1 MLDKLVC
8 LQSESLYFKG
18 SFFVFQILM
27 FKTQEELIMKLK
39 LDKVTMSCV
48 AVLSSAILFGVNSNV
63 VKADSGGDQS
73 TVSAVEPKDG
83 EILVDSG
90 PASDDDWDNPNP
102 IKISW
107 AVYSISGD
115 INNLQLVLGNKNTTE
130 VAASSSGSSALGWS
144 DYLNKISS
152 VKINGNI
159 KTAPRQEYLFAS
171 MPKLQTIS
179 GLDLI
184 DSSMTTDFSYM
195 FSGDSSLESI
205 DLSGLNTSKV
215 TDFRSMFDGDTS
227 LGSIDLSKID
237 MSSATNTSNMLQ
249 NTNLSS
255 ITLGTNSV
263 ITNAL
268 PPKESFT
275 YSIGDTYYT
284 ASGWNYPSSDDDP
297 LSTEY
302 LTKKY
307 VAGGTDRIQATW
319 TPSNPIENINFK
331 IQYTDKDSG
340 KELFTYDEVQNGLL
354 DQNIDLTNYTLSQI
368 NQLKPGYAGN
378 SIVNLKTGQIEPDGN
393 GGYIVKAYVKKL
405 PPAQIKV
412 TQTVGTDKPI
422 DASFDI
428 QKNDT
433 GYKYSDISDPSN
445 GVLDLDK
452 STIQVGKD
460 ETKSFNEYVASF
472 EDQKPSVI
480 NPNPIEPPEKNLNSI
495 LSTAIDTQLRLDP
508 NKVFGDNSSEN
519 PITVDAVYTKTSSGG
534 DNGNSGGS
542 SNGNHNNGNHNNSE
556 NNNEDNQNSSSK
568 DVKQT
573 ISTSTKLVNIYDEKG
588 KLITNR
594 ILDKD
599 SAWFSDQEYT
609 LDGTQYYRVSTGEY
623 VKASDVY
630 VYVSQDNVVH
640 VQPDSIVYLVDS
652 QGKKITDRA
661 LGPSSAW
668 FTDRYTMINGQKYY
682 RVATNEFVS
691 AAKISLV

>member
-1 MLDKLVC
+1 
-8 LQSESLYFKG
+8 
-18 SFFVFQILM
+18 
-27 FKTQEELIMKLK
+27 MKLK

-48 AVLSSAILFGVNSNV
+48 AVLSSAILFGINSNV
-63 VKADSGGDQS
+63 VKADSGGNQ
-73 TVSAVEPKDG
+73 SAVSNDD

-107 AVYSISGD
+107 AVYSINGD

-130 VAASSSGSSALGWS
+130 VAASSGGPSALGWS

-159 KTAPRQEYLFAS
+159 KTALRQEYLFAS

-179 GLDLI
+179 GFDLI
-184 DSSMTTDFSYM
+184 DSSTTTDFAYM

-215 TDFRSMFDGDTS
+215 TSFNSMFDGDTS

-268 PPKESFT
+268 SPNESFT

-284 ASGWNYPSSDDDP
+284 ASKWNYPSSDDGP
-297 LSTEY
+297 LSTED

-319 TPSNPIENINFK
+319 VPSNPTENTNFK
-331 IQYTDKDSG
+331 IQYIDNDSG
-340 KELFTYDEVQNGLL
+340 KVLFTYDEVQHGLK
-354 DQNIDLTNYTLSQI
+354 DQNIDLTNYTLAQI
-368 NQLKPGYAGN
+368 NKLQPGYAGRA
-378 SIVNLKTGQIEPDGN
+378 IVNSKTGQIEDDGN
-393 GGYIVKAYVKKL
+393 GGYIVKANVKKL

-433 GYKYSDISDPSN
+433 GYEYSDISDPTN

-452 STIQVGKD
+452 STIQVGND
-460 ETKSFNEYVASF
+460 ETKSFNDYVASF

-495 LSTAIDTQLRLDP
+495 LSTAINTQLRLDQ

-542 SNGNHNNGNHNNSE
+542 GNGNHHNNNNNNNNE
-556 NNNEDNQNSSSK
+556 NNNENNQSSSSK
-568 DVKQT
+568 EVKQT
-573 ISTSTKLVNIYDEKG
+573 VSTTTKMVNIYDEKG
-588 KLITNR
+588 KQITNR
-594 ILDKD
+594 VLDRD

-609 LDGTQYYRVSTGEY
+609 LDGIQYYRVSTGEY

-630 VYVSQDNVVH
+630 IYTAQDNVVH
-640 VQPDSIVYLVDS
+640 VQPNSIVYLVDS

-661 LGPSSAW
+661 LGPSSDW

-682 RVATNEFVS
+682 RVATNEFVNAS
-691 AAKISLV
+691 KISLV

>member
-1 MLDKLVC
+1 MQRKAHL
-8 LQSESLYFKG
+8 LYLPASRRVRGEFERG
-18 SFFVFQILM
+18 LP
-27 FKTQEELIMKLK
+27 LIY
-39 LDKVTMSCV
+39 
-48 AVLSSAILFGVNSNV
+48 GVQL
-63 VKADSGGDQS
+63 VKADSGSDTGQS
-73 TVSAVEPKDG
+73 VVSAVQPKDDD
-83 EILVDSG
+83 ILVGSG
-90 PASDDDWDNPNP
+90 TAEDDWVNPVR
-102 IKISW
+102 ISW
-107 AVYSISGD
+107 AVYSINGD
-115 INNLQLVLGNKNTTE
+115 ENNLRLELGNKNTLE
-130 VAASSSGSSALGWS
+130 NAGSSMGSSSLGWS
-144 DYLNKISS
+144 DFLNKISYI
-152 VKINGNI
+152 KINGNI
-159 KTAPRQEYLFAS
+159 KTAPNQKYLFAS

-184 DSSMTTDFSYM
+184 DSSITTDFAYM

-215 TDFRSMFDGDTS
+215 TSFNSMFDGDTS

-237 MSSATNTSNMLQ
+237 MSSAMDTVNMLQ

-255 ITLGTNSV
+255 ITLGPNSV
-263 ITNAL
+263 IYNAL
-268 PPKESFT
+268 PKVDSFT
-275 YSIGDTYYT
+275 YSIGNTYYT
-284 ASGWNYPSSDDDP
+284 ANGWNYSGSTAVP
-297 LSTEY
+297 LSQTQ
-302 LTKKY
+302 LTDRY
-307 VAGGTDRIQATW
+307 APGGTDRTQTTW
-319 TPSNPIENINFK
+319 TPSDPKENINFK

-340 KELFTYDEVQNGLL
+340 KELFTYDEVQNGQL
-354 DQNIDLTNYTLSQI
+354 DQNIDLTNYTLAQI
-368 NQLKPGYAGN
+368 NQLQPGYAGN
-378 SIVNLKTGQIEPDGN
+378 SIVNLKTGQIEEDGN
-393 GGYIVKAYVKKL
+393 GGYIVKAYVRKVS
-405 PPAQIKV
+405 PVQIKV
-412 TQTVGTDKPI
+412 TQTVGTDKPT

-452 STIQVGKD
+452 STIQVGQD
-460 ETKSFNEYVASF
+460 ETKSFNDYVASF
-472 EDQKPSVI
+472 EYQKPSVI
-480 NPNPIEPPEKNLNSI
+480 NPNPIEPPENNLNSI
-495 LSTAIDTQLRLDP
+495 LSTAIDTQLRLNQ
-508 NKVFGDNSSEN
+508 NKVFGDDSLDN

-542 SNGNHNNGNHNNSE
+542 SNGNHNNGNHNNNE
-556 NNNEDNQNSSSK
+556 NNNENNQSSSSK

-573 ISTSTKLVNIYDEKG
+573 ISTATKMVNIYDEKG

-630 VYVSQDNVVH
+630 VYTAQDNVVH
-640 VQPDSIVYLVDS
+640 VQPNSIVYLVDS

-691 AAKISLV
+691 ATKISLV